1 MSQVMNWPNI
11 FVDQGQFN
19 DPDFIR
25 DTNQR
30 GHVQFADKN
39 VDVKFSSH
47 GAFPLKLYQVRS
59 K

>member
-1 MSQVMNWPNI
+1 MNWPNI